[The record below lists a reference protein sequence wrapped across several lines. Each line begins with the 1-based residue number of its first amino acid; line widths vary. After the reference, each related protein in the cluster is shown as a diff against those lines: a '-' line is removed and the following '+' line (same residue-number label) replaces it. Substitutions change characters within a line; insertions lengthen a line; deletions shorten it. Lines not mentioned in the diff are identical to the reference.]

1 MNQISPDAE
10 DAQAATEPIHVK
22 SEETPKIEVVKK
34 PRSEAQKAALE
45 KARLNAT
52 AARAEKAAA
61 KRILKDPEP
70 EPEEEIEYVRKKK
83 PVKRRIV
90 VDLSWKR
97 ARTRR
102 KRKSRCGC
110 PRKGNPLL
118 LTLRRRWPTLI
129 SMRACI
135 KCSVHCREGIHNIH
149 DDLY

>member
-61 KRILKDPEP
+61 KKILKDPEP

-90 VDLSWKR
+90 VVEASSDEEEEEIEVRLPKKR
-97 ARTRR
+97 QPPAPDAA
-102 KRKSRCGC
+102 KKMAD
-110 PRKGNPLL
+110 PHLDA
-118 LTLRRRWPTLI
+118 
-129 SMRACI
+129 SMH
-135 KCSVHCREGIHNIH
+135 KMFCS
-149 DDLY
+149 L